1 MALHT
6 HLNGLLGHPLTG
18 KVAVDPLCLLNE
30 GIAPGGVLQ
39 KVPQV
44 PAASG
49 SPP

>member
-1 MALHT
+1 MALNT
-6 HLNGLLGHPLTG
+6 HLNGLRGHPLAG
-18 KVAVDPLCLLNE
+18 EIAVDAFRLLDE